1 MKTTF
6 ICFTGTYVLY
16 FPIEKAAFML
26 ISSFLDEKMQHGI
39 AAFTLEAIGLSQERY
54 PQSMGNGAGS
64 PLNNAIA

>member
-1 MKTTF
+1 
-6 ICFTGTYVLY
+6 
-16 FPIEKAAFML
+16 ML